1 MRRVSPLIV
10 IVMIA
15 GMILMFL
22 GRKPAEKELFAAGAL
37 LTAAGF
43 AVVMVQGLRAGV
55 YHTNY
60 GLLRRKEHPVGF
72 WAATIFWS
80 TVLLLWTFGG
90 VLHGLGKLV
99 R

>member
-1 MRRVSPLIV
+1 
-10 IVMIA
+10 
-15 GMILMFL
+15 
-22 GRKPAEKELFAAGAL
+22 
-37 LTAAGF
+37 
-43 AVVMVQGLRAGV
+43 MVQGLRAGV